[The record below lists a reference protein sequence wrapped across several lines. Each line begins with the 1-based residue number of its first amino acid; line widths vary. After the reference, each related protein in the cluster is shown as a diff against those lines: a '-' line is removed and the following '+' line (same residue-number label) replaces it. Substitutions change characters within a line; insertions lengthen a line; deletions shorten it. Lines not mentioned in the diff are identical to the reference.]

1 MKKNLFSRILTG
13 LSLLVVVIALS
24 ACSLFQ
30 GESVDGDW
38 TSHELAAIM
47 YDNVA
52 EASGE
57 IFTYSDHSI
66 QEILTKAEFNAN
78 IKDDKAAFEIVL
90 FVDEEAFFTAMK
102 DEQEAAI
109 RQAVADAGGDYDSMS
124 DEQKAL
130 VGAQKQSDDEIR
142 ELVKTTIDLVAAS
155 VDGTY
160 SAEKGYIQTTL
171 FKADV
176 DRVAE
181 TFDITEITSVRGKD
195 FATAGES
202 YVYSYKDGKLTLEG
216 ETDKDDLVLE
226 KKQ

>member
-1 MKKNLFSRILTG
+1 MKKNLFTRILTG

-38 TSHELAAIM
+38 TSQELAAIM
-47 YDNVA
+47 HDQVVA
-52 EASGE
+52 NSDDL
-57 IFTYSDHSI
+57 FTYSDHTL

-78 IKDDKAAFEIVL
+78 IKDDKASFEIIL

-102 DEQEAAI
+102 DEQELAI
-109 RQAVADAGGDYDSMS
+109 RQAVAEAGGDYDSLPA
-124 DEQKAL
+124 EQKAM
-130 VGAQKQSDDEIR
+130 VEAQKQSDDEIR
-142 ELVKTTIDLVAAS
+142 ELVKTTIDLVATS

-202 YVYSYKDGKLTLEG
+202 YVYSYKDGKLILEG
-216 ETDKDDLVLE
+216 ETDKDDLILE